1 MFTCPV
7 SGYLPLHSY
16 TSPAA
21 PPIDIL
27 NNVEGID
34 NWSIVAEKVSD
45 QSYTKRIPDECRI
58 QWVGNL
64 HPKVN
69 YGEWTSEALNKLHDL
84 TANENLRRVAKI
96 DWTRVVQDLGVSFT
110 LYVIHLDF

>member
-7 SGYLPLHSY
+7 STCLPLHSD

-21 PPIDIL
+21 PPIDIV
-27 NNVEGID
+27 NNVEGI

-45 QSYTKRIPDECRI
+45 QSNTKRTPDECRI

-69 YGEWTSEALNKLHDL
+69 HGEWTSEELNKLHDL
-84 TANENLRRVAKI
+84 TANELAAGGKINWTRVAK
-96 DWTRVVQDLGVSFT
+96 DLGVSFT